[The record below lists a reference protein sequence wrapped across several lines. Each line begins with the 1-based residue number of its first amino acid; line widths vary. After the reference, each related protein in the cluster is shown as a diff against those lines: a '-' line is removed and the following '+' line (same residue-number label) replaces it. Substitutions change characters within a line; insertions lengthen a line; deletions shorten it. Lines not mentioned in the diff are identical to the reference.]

1 MDKENLLIDVFKKKV
16 NVMEIF
22 DVYVERLLLEIL
34 LEKDYIER

>member
-1 MDKENLLIDVFKKKV
+1 MDKENLLIDVFKKKE

>member
-1 MDKENLLIDVFKKKV
+1 MVKENLLIDVFKKKE

>member
-1 MDKENLLIDVFKKKV
+1 MDKENSLIDVFKKKE

>member
-1 MDKENLLIDVFKKKV
+1 MDKENLLSDGFKKKE